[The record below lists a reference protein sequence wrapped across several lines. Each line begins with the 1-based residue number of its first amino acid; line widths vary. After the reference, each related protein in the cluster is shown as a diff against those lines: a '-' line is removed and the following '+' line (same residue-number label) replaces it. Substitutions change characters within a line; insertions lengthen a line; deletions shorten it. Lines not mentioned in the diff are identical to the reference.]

1 MLASNV
7 GEIKQIN
14 HSQKQG
20 ENKSAANCDLIF
32 IELPE
37 ERKKKKRL
45 VTSFRNC
52 PLVFSPAISAVL
64 RHFTRYHP
72 LNVSIDTLMKIIK
85 KQLLIS
91 LP

>member
-37 ERKKKKRL
+37 ERKKKKR
-45 VTSFRNC
+45 
-52 PLVFSPAISAVL
+52 
-64 RHFTRYHP
+64 
-72 LNVSIDTLMKIIK
+72 D
-85 KQLLIS
+85 
-91 LP
+91 